1 MKNTNL
7 HKAKRNKKDEFY
19 TQLEDIEK
27 ELKHYRDHFK
37 GKTVLCNCDDP
48 VISNFFRF
56 FSYNFEF
63 LGLKKL
69 ITTCY
74 KNQQTQLF
82 SKHDTEKAIYLEY
95 YGDKNGNKIPDLE
108 EIGVRQLKGNGDFRS
123 DECIDFLKE
132 ADIVCTNPPFS
143 LFREYIA
150 QLVEYEKKFLII
162 GNFNAVTYKEVFPLI
177 KNNKM
182 WLGVSAR
189 GMIFKCPN
197 DTETAVN
204 ACWFTNL
211 PHKKRNEELILVKKY
226 KNNEK
231 KYPKYDNYD
240 AIEISETVEIPVD
253 YDGVMGVPV
262 SFLDKYNPAQFE
274 IIGLGISKSGI
285 EIGVQPYKE
294 EHKKYRKEVQKRGAV
309 DGDLYMLKNGIVT
322 VPYARILVRRKQ

>member
-95 YGDKNGNKIPDLE
+95 YGDKNGNKVPDLE
-108 EIGVRQLKGNGDFRS
+108 EIGVKPLKGNGDFRS
-123 DECIDFLKE
+123 KECIEFLEE

-143 LFREYIA
+143 LFREYLS
-150 QLVEYEKKFLII
+150 QLIEYNKKFLII
-162 GNFNAVTYKEVFPLI
+162 GSYNAVTYKEVFPLI
-177 KNNKM
+177 RNNKI
-182 WLGVSAR
+182 WLGYHPVKEF
-189 GMIFKCPN
+189 MTPN
-197 DTETAVN
+197 GNMQKFGNVI
-204 ACWFTNL
+204 WYTNL
-211 PHKKRNEELILVKKY
+211 PHKKRNEELILVKRY
-226 KNNEK
+226 KGNEE

-240 AIEISETVEIPVD
+240 AIEVSKVVNIPRD
-253 YDGVMGVPV
+253 YDGIMGVPI
-262 SFLDKYNPAQFE
+262 SFLDKYNPEQFE
-274 IIGLGISKSGI
+274 ILSSNDYRTNDGIPFKEHGLIKDEDS
-285 EIGVQPYKE
+285 
-294 EHKKYRKEVQKRGAV
+294 AV
-309 DGDLYMLKNGIVT
+309 DGKPKYVRIV
-322 VPYARILVRRKQ
+322 IRKR